1 MLRFHLGADGNSTRK
16 LRTLS
21 CAVLLLLLPTHL
33 GAADLFVPKYDAVG
47 APLIIG
53 LLALGVLLGLLGYT
67 IFLAVSTKEPMFIY
81 FSIIM
86 VLLTILQSFAAFDRL
101 LFVLTYNRV
110 TVITHLL
117 FITFLLFFEDFF
129 SLSEHAPALSRFNR
143 VSLYVIALYTV
154 FFLLVKL
161 LFPAA
166 TAFTSTVDFIRELFV
181 FYTNIIFLYT
191 IGCAIAWMRLEA
203 ILILIAFIPPA
214 VLTSV
219 NAMNIFPFMQRHGST
234 VAFLMT
240 YNQPIG
246 LSLQAILFSLAMGN
260 RYNRIK
266 LERQQAA
273 QESERLRD
281 LDAQKTRFIMDMS
294 HELRTPLTII
304 LGMTQ
309 QLRQGKFGDSVK
321 ANDRI
326 LQTVERN
333 GVRLLRQ
340 VNHLLRI
347 GKPQETV
354 EPESIAVVPL
364 LERMVEEFS
373 PIAQDR
379 GISLTLQAEHSS
391 FIRMSVED
399 FEAAVMNLLSNALK
413 FTPSGKTV
421 RIETDM
427 TEGGELRIR
436 VEDTG
441 IGIEE
446 SEREAIFLRYH
457 HGLGVT
463 DQAQS
468 GLGLPLVRTIM
479 EGLGGSVTLA
489 SEPGKGSVF
498 TLLFPASLMCEETT
512 TNHNGTGLKN
522 GHLYTAEFTAAPD
535 PVPCEQDKTKPTVL
549 VIDDNRDMCMFI
561 CAAIGSEYR
570 VLVAYSGVEGLRIL
584 DEEPVELIICDIMMP
599 QMDGHAFLSAIRE
612 RERFTP
618 LIFLTARD
626 SLEEQIQ
633 SLREGAMNYLT
644 KPFSAEMLVATIH
657 ATLSHDHNVI
667 GSNIERLRRG
677 FDELLEELRH
687 PAITH
692 REIVQ
697 DSAVDRFAA
706 SHGLSERERGILT
719 CLLNGRSDKEIASE
733 LNISV
738 KTVAN
743 HNRRLYRKVGVNS
756 RFELV
761 SKLFGEIA
769 N

>member
-1 MLRFHLGADGNSTRK
+1 MLRFHLGADGNSIGICK
-16 LRTLS
+16 IIS
-21 CAVLLLLLPTHL
+21 ASVLLLLLPTHL
-33 GAADLFVPKYDAVG
+33 GAADLFVPKYDAVS

-101 LFVLTYNRV
+101 VFTLTYNRV

-161 LFPAA
+161 LFPGM
-166 TAFTSTVDFIRELFV
+166 TAFIATVDFIRELFV
-181 FYTNIIFLYT
+181 FYTNILFLYT
-191 IGCAIAWMRLEA
+191 IGRAIAWMRLEA
-203 ILILIAFIPPA
+203 MLILIAFIPPA

-219 NAMNIFPFMQRHGST
+219 NAMNIFPFMQRHEQL
-234 VAFLMT
+234 VIFLMT

-266 LERQQAA
+266 LERQEAS
-273 QESERLRD
+273 QESERLRE
-281 LDAQKTRFIMDMS
+281 LDAQKTEFFMNMS

-309 QLRQGKFGDSVK
+309 QLRHGKFGDSIQ

-333 GVRLLRQ
+333 GLRLLRQ

-347 GKPQETV
+347 GKPHETLES
-354 EPESIAVVPL
+354 EPLAIGL
-364 LERMVEEFS
+364 LLQRMVQEFS
-373 PIAQDR
+373 PIARDR
-379 GISLTLQAEHSS
+379 GITLSLRSDSPQV
-391 FIRMSVED
+391 IRLPAED
-399 FEAAVMNLLSNALK
+399 FEAVVMNLISNALK
-413 FTPSGKTV
+413 FTEAGGSVTV
-421 RIETDM
+421 DTALADDGALHIT
-427 TEGGELRIR
+427 I
-436 VEDTG
+436 EDTG
-441 IGIEE
+441 IGIDK
-446 SEREAIFLRYH
+446 SEQDAVFLRYH
-457 HGLGVT
+457 HGHGVT

-468 GLGLPLVRTIM
+468 GLGLPLVKSIM
-479 EGLGGSVTLA
+479 EGLGGSVLLA
-489 SEPGKGSVF
+489 SEPGKGSIF
-498 TLLFPASLMCEETT
+498 TLVFPASLVCLESTT
-512 TNHNGTGLKN
+512 ASDRTGLKN
-522 GHLYTAEFTAAPD
+522 GHLYTAEFTVVQD
-535 PVPCEQDKTKPTVL
+535 PLVCEQDKKKPTVL
-549 VIDDNRDMCMFI
+549 VIDDNRDMCAFI

-570 VLVAYSGVEGLRIL
+570 VLVAHSGAEGLRIL
-584 DEEPVELIICDIMMP
+584 DEKPVELIISDIMMP
-599 QMDGHAFLSAIRE
+599 HMDGHAFLSAIRE
-612 RERFTP
+612 RERLTP

-626 SLEEQIQ
+626 SLEEKIQ
-633 SLREGAMNYLT
+633 SLREGALNYLT
-644 KPFSAEMLVATIH
+644 KPFSAQMLLATIQ
-657 ATLSHDHNVI
+657 ATLSHDHDLI

-677 FDELLEELRH
+677 FDELLDQLRH
-687 PAITH
+687 PALTH
-692 REIVQ
+692 REVIQ
-697 DSAVDRFAA
+697 DSAIDRFVK
-706 SHGLSERERGILT
+706 SHGLSARERDILT
-719 CLLNGRSDKEIASE
+719 YLLNGKSDKEIASE
-733 LNISV
+733 LDLSV

-761 SKLFGEIA
+761 SKLFGDIA